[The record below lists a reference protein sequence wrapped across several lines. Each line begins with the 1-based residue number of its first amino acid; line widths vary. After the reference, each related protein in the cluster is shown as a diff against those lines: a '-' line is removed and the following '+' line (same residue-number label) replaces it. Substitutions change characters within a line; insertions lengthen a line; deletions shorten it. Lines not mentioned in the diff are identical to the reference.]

1 MKKLVLISALLLTGI
16 QLTSCSDADVAS
28 ENISEDAEMFKVY
41 RRVVFYN
48 GITNEYIL
56 QIQGYCSVETENERL
71 AVIVKTEKGDFVKH
85 YLGLSDNVT
94 YFSEQLVPS
103 KVSTKR
109 YKVIFKP
116 SVILPDVDLK

>member
-1 MKKLVLISALLLTGI
+1 MKKVFLAIGLILSLY
-16 QLTSCSDADVAS
+16 SCTDADVAS

-56 QIQGYCSVETENERL
+56 QIQGYCSVDIENERL
-71 AVIVKTEKGDFVKH
+71 AVIVKTDNGDFVKH

-103 KVSTKR
+103 KVSTKH

-116 SVILPDVDLK
+116 SVIVPDVDLK